1 MKLLYVGSTFEF
13 EVLEDKATYIAVEDK
28 RLFRSMVADFE
39 QQTSGAEGFW
49 ILKHNCK
56 ALKMDKSL
64 HLIMNPLHVDINSK
78 SILTKLQNA
87 LVKDADTMVL
97 EYLEVQNLIQK
108 FLTDLEFGYP
118 LEITHKM
125 EISIADLVKL
135 GSFHFIEDSK
145 DQIDTLLTYME
156 VVRELLKV
164 DVFVLVNID
173 IVLDDEELELF
184 IKTALARKLTL
195 VCLTTSQLQEI
206 HIDKSLINGY
216 TVDKDFCLF

>member
-13 EVLEDKATYIAVEDK
+13 EIFEDKVTYIAIEDK
-28 RLFRSMVADFE
+28 KLFRSMVNDFE
-39 QQTSGAEGFW
+39 QQSNGNEGFW
-49 ILKHNCK
+49 ILNHNCK

-64 HLIMNPLHVDINSK
+64 HLIQNPLHVEINSK
-78 SILTKLQNA
+78 TILTKLQNA

-97 EYLEVQNLIQK
+97 EYLEVQTLLQK

-125 EISIADLVKL
+125 DITIADMVKL

-145 DQIDTLLTYME
+145 NQIDTLLTYME

-164 DVFVLVNID
+164 DVFVLVNIN
-173 IVLDDEELELF
+173 IVLEDEELELF
-184 IKTALARKLTL
+184 IKTVLSRKMQI

>member
-49 ILKHNCK
+49 ILNHNCK

-64 HLIMNPLHVDINSK
+64 HLIMNLLQVDINSK
-78 SILTKLQNA
+78 NILTKLQNA

-184 IKTALARKLTL
+184 IKTALARKLQL